1 MNASS
6 QYATWHHPYKPARKY
21 DKRVAYFSMEFG
33 IDQGLKIYSGGL
45 GFLAGSHLRSAYDLK
60 QNMIGIGILWKYGY
74 YDQGRAE
81 NQTMEARRTEKRYNF
96 LEDTGIEVQIAISGN
111 PDVRVKAFVL
121 KPEIFGTVPLYL
133 LSTDLPENDY
143 LSRTITDNLYDSN
156 DETRISQN
164 IVLGIGGAK
173 VVQTLGG
180 AEKYHLN
187 EGHALPAF
195 YHLKDN
201 GIDTSQ
207 FVFTTHTPVEA
218 GNVVR
223 NGYHLNNRGFFG
235 RTLSG
240 PELQKELIGE
250 GLNYTVAALRHSKK
264 ANAVSKL
271 HGSVARGMWQPY
283 GLDQKISH
291 ITNAQHTGFWTDP
304 SLERA
309 FRQKKVGSFQN
320 RKKELK
326 NLLFKEVLDQ
336 TGKLFDPD
344 VLTIVWAR
352 RFAAYK
358 RPDLLLYDFPRF
370 TELIRRAG
378 QPVQIIW
385 AGKPYPKD
393 FNAINTFN
401 RLVEVSKEFPNL
413 AVLTGY
419 EIALSRALKCG
430 SDVWLNTPRITKE
443 ASGTSG
449 MTAAMNGS
457 INLTVNDGWIPEFAS
472 KGKNSFVLP
481 EADPGQPISVQD
493 ELDSQHL
500 YEILEND
507 VLPMYYSDTD
517 KWMEHVFNGKA
528 AVDPDFSSHR
538 MADQYYR
545 MLYSD

>member
-1 MNASS
+1 MSDSS
-6 QYATWHHPYKPARKY
+6 QYATWYHPYKPARKY

-45 GFLAGSHLRSAYDLK
+45 GFLAGSHLRSAFDLK
-60 QNMIGIGILWKYGY
+60 QNMIGIGMLWKYGY

-81 NQTMEARRTEKRYNF
+81 DQTMEARRSEKRYNF
-96 LEDTGIEVQIAISGN
+96 LEDTGIEVRITISGN
-111 PDVRVKAFVL
+111 PNVRVRAYVL

-173 VVQTLGG
+173 VVQALGG

-195 YHLKDN
+195 YYLKDN
-201 GIDTSQ
+201 GADPSQ
-207 FVFTTHTPVEA
+207 FVFTTHTPVPA

-223 NGYHLNNRGFFG
+223 NGYHLNTRGFFG

-240 PELQKELIGE
+240 PELQKELVGE
-250 GLNYTVAALRHSKK
+250 GLNYTVAALRLSNK
-264 ANAVSKL
+264 ANAVSEL
-271 HGSVARGMWQPY
+271 HGKVARGMWQPF
-283 GLDQKISH
+283 GLDKKIAH

-304 SLERA
+304 ALERA
-309 FRQKKVGSFQN
+309 FRQKKEASFQK

-326 NLLFKEVLDQ
+326 KLLFKEVLDQ

-344 VLTIVWAR
+344 VLTLVWAR

-358 RPDLLLYDFPRF
+358 RPDLLLHDFPRF
-370 TELIRRAG
+370 TELIRRTG
-378 QPVQIIW
+378 QPIQIIW

-401 RLVEVSKEFPNL
+401 RLVGVSKEFPNL

-430 SDVWLNTPRITKE
+430 SDVWLNTPRITRE

-457 INLTVNDGWIPEFAS
+457 VNLTVNDGWIPEFATE
-472 KGKNSFVLP
+472 GENAFVLP
-481 EADPGQPISVQD
+481 EVDPGQPISVQD

-500 YEILEND
+500 YDLLEND
-507 VLPMYYSDTD
+507 VLPTYYSNSK
-517 KWMEHVFNGKA
+517 KWMELVFKGKE
-528 AVDPDFSSHR
+528 AVDPAFSSHR
-538 MADQYYR
+538 MAEQYYTT
-545 MLYSD
+545 LYSD